1 MATMHCDIVS
11 AEKAIFSGAITM
23 VSLRG
28 SIGELGILPGHAPLL
43 TGIRPGPVQLRL
55 ENGEEEVFYASGGF
69 LEVQPGMVTILADT
83 ASRAED
89 IDEGSGGR
97 CQGGGGARAGRT
109 GRGFRFL
116 RRRREACRSGGTA
129 THPRGVAQAATLR
142 IRNPGPAGQDPAAQ
156 GSRPFHKDSISTPIC
171 ETSSIAP
178 LLPRT

>member
-89 IDEGSGGR
+89 IDE
-97 CQGGGGARAGRT
+97 AAAAEAKEAAERALAEQAADFDFSVAAAKLAEAAAQQRPLEEL
-109 GRGFRFL
+109 RK
-116 RRRREACRSGGTA
+116 RRR
-129 THPRGVAQAATLR
+129 
-142 IRNPGPAGQDPAAQ
+142 
-156 GSRPFHKDSISTPIC
+156 
-171 ETSSIAP
+171 
-178 LLPRT
+178 

>member
-43 TGIRPGPVQLRL
+43 TGILPGPVQLKL

-89 IDEGSGGR
+89 IDEAAAVEAK
-97 CQGGGGARAGRT
+97 QAAERALADQAADFDFSVAAAQLAEAAAQQRT
-109 GRGFRFL
+109 LEELRK
-116 RRRREACRSGGTA
+116 RRR
-129 THPRGVAQAATLR
+129 
-142 IRNPGPAGQDPAAQ
+142 
-156 GSRPFHKDSISTPIC
+156 
-171 ETSSIAP
+171 
-178 LLPRT
+178 

>member
-11 AEKAIFSGAITM
+11 AEREIFSGEIAM

-55 ENGEEEVFYASGGF
+55 ENGEEEVFYASGGY

-89 IDEGSGGR
+89 LDEAAAE
-97 CQGGGGARAGRT
+97 QAREAAERALADQAADFDFSVAAAKLAEAAAQQRT
-109 GRGFRFL
+109 LEELRK
-116 RRRREACRSGGTA
+116 RRR
-129 THPRGVAQAATLR
+129 
-142 IRNPGPAGQDPAAQ
+142 
-156 GSRPFHKDSISTPIC
+156 
-171 ETSSIAP
+171 
-178 LLPRT
+178 